1 MLYLIGL
8 GLNERGI
15 SKEALEI
22 IPRCKKVYLEG
33 YTVDFPYTEQ
43 ALVDEIGKKVIPADR
58 MKVEDLSIIDEA
70 KKMDIALL
78 IYGSPL
84 AATTHITLIQE
95 AIASGVKYKVVQ
107 GTSIFDAIAET
118 GLQMYKF
125 GKTTSMPYWKK
136 SYEPESF
143 MDVVNENQSIKAHSL
158 ILIDINMN
166 IDKAIDQL
174 EKAAKD
180 KNVKLDKLIVCQCM
194 GTKRQKILYR
204 GMEEIR
210 EFSGV
215 QKPYCIIIPGELHF
229 AEKEFLKIYEGRD

>member
-8 GLNERGI
+8 GLNERSI

-22 IPRCKKVYLEG
+22 IVRCKKVYLDN
-33 YTVDFPYTEQ
+33 YTVNFPYTEQ

-70 KKMDIALL
+70 KKMDVALL

-84 AATTHITLIQE
+84 TATTHITLIQE
-95 AIASGVKYKVVQ
+95 ALASSVKYRIINNA
-107 GTSIFDAIAET
+107 SILDAIAET
-118 GLQMYKF
+118 GLQLYKF
-125 GKTTSMPYWKK
+125 GKITSMPYWKK
-136 SYEPESF
+136 SYEPNSF
-143 MDVVNENQSIKAHSL
+143 MEVVRDNLSIKAHSL
-158 ILIDINMN
+158 ILIDIGLD
-166 IDKAIDQL
+166 IRKAIEQL
-174 EKAAKD
+174 EKSAKAH
-180 KNVKLDKLIVCQCM
+180 NVKLDKLIICQCL

-204 GMEEIR
+204 NIDEIR

-229 AEKEFLKIYEGRD
+229 LEKEFLKNFE

>member
-8 GLNERGI
+8 GLNERSI

-22 IPRCKKVYLEG
+22 IPRCKRVYLES

-58 MKVEDLSIIDEA
+58 KKVESLEIVDEA
-70 KKMDIALL
+70 KKMDVALL

-95 AIASGVKYKVVQ
+95 AIASGIKYRVIQNASVL
-107 GTSIFDAIAET
+107 DAVAET
-118 GLQMYKF
+118 GLQLYKF
-125 GKTTSMPYWKK
+125 GKITSMPYWKQ
-136 SYEPESF
+136 SYEPDSF
-143 MDVVNENQSIKAHSL
+143 MEVIKENQSIKAHSL

-166 IDKAIDQL
+166 ITKAIAQL
-174 EKAAKD
+174 EKSAKAHD
-180 KNVKLDKLIVCQCM
+180 VKLGKLIICQCL

-204 GMEEIR
+204 DLEEIR

-229 AEKEFLKIYEGRD
+229 VEKEFLRNFE

>member
-8 GLNERGI
+8 GLNERSI

-22 IPRCKKVYLEG
+22 IPRCKRVYLEN

-43 ALVDEIGKKVIPADR
+43 ALIDEIGKKVTPANR
-58 MKVEDLSIIDEA
+58 EKIESLEIVDEA
-70 KKMDIALL
+70 RKMDVALL

-95 AIASGVKYKVVQ
+95 ALASGVKYKVLNNASVL
-107 GTSIFDAIAET
+107 DAIAET
-118 GLQMYKF
+118 GLQLYKF
-125 GKTTSMPYWKK
+125 GKITSMPYWKK
-136 SYEPESF
+136 SYEPDSF
-143 MDVVNENQSIKAHSL
+143 MEIVKENQSIKAHSL
-158 ILIDINMN
+158 ILIDINMD
-166 IDKAIDQL
+166 IKKSIEQL
-174 EKAAKD
+174 EKAADNHK
-180 KNVKLDKLIVCQCM
+180 VKLGKIIICQCL

-204 GMEEIR
+204 DMNEIR

-229 AEKEFLKIYEGRD
+229 LEKEMLKAYE